1 MLKGKGKVMNEGL
14 KILMEFCGGLAL
26 FLSGMRLMSD
36 SLQKAAGE
44 KMKKILTVLTGN
56 PVKGV
61 LCGALVTAVLQSS
74 SATTVMAIG
83 FVSAGMMTLPQA
95 IAVIFGANIGTTM
108 TAQLIAFDLGEY
120 VYVLI
125 FAGFMVSFLA
135 RKEKA
140 KQIGYTLLGFG
151 ILFLGIETMSTAMNP
166 LAKSQFFISMIT
178 KFRKIPVLGL
188 LAGTGMTLVVQSS
201 SSTIAVLQNLA
212 RQAGPDGVHSLI
224 GLNGAIPILLG
235 DNIGTTI
242 TAVLASIGQSKDC
255 KRVALAHCIFNVS
268 GSVLFLFF
276 INPYADLIRML
287 SPEGPELMIISRQIA
302 NAHTGFNLIMT
313 MIWTPLIHV
322 MEKIVTKLIPD
333 PVKKKKIRSEADL
346 SYTGVERLG

>member
-1 MLKGKGKVMNEGL
+1 MNEGL
-14 KILMEFCGGLAL
+14 EILMEFCGGLAL
-26 FLSGMRLMSD
+26 FLYGMRMMSD

-56 PVKGV
+56 PLKGV

-83 FVSAGMMTLPQA
+83 FVSAGMMNLPQA
-95 IAVIFGANIGTTM
+95 IAVVFGANIGTTM
-108 TAQLIAFDLGEY
+108 TAQLIAFNLGDY
-120 VYVLI
+120 LYILI
-125 FAGFMVSFLA
+125 FAGFMVSFLSK
-135 RKEKA
+135 KENT
-140 KQIGYTLLGFG
+140 KQIGLVILGFG

-166 LAKSQFFISMIT
+166 LAKSEFFIHQIT
-178 KFRKIPVLGL
+178 KFRNVPVLGL
-188 LAGTGMTLVVQSS
+188 FAGTGMTLVVQSS
-201 SSTIAVLQNLA
+201 SSTIAILQNLA
-212 RQAGPDGVHSLI
+212 RQAGPDGIHSLI

-268 GSVLFLFF
+268 GSILFLFL
-276 INPYADLIRML
+276 IDPYADLVRMI
-287 SPEGPELMIISRQIA
+287 SPKGPELKIISRQIA

-313 MIWTPLIHV
+313 MIWTPLIHQ
-322 MEKIVTKLIPD
+322 MEKIVVKLIPD
-333 PVKKKKIRSEADL
+333 TKKEAQRESDL